1 MTEKMKREDAEEYT
15 QSLGQIIAGSWRQI
29 ALAERLGVPAALGM
43 KLREWVRDRL
53 GGYIQMEV
61 PERKQAAL
69 ELKMEGQSNKEIGD
83 ILGISKETV
92 RRDLSG
98 TNEPKDAN
106 IAPSNGTNVPV
117 APSSSSKQIES
128 FESSLSAMRL
138 NVSLEQ
144 WKTLDRHMR
153 VSLLDT
159 SAAISS
165 VHFNRQDSGDI
176 EWAQWS
182 WNPVTGCLHDCP
194 YCYARDIAN
203 SSRMA
208 TAYPHGFSPA
218 FRPVS
223 LLAPVNSKVPKEAKG
238 DTRYRNVFTC
248 SMADLFGRWV
258 PSEWIEAVLK
268 SVESNPQWNFLFLT
282 KFPKRMAE
290 FNIPENAWMG
300 TTVDLQVRVKN
311 AETAF
316 AKIKSGVRWLSV
328 EPLIEPLKFERLDL
342 FQWMVIGGASRSS
355 ITPEWH
361 PPTDW
366 INDLK
371 AQARKAGLKIYEKT
385 NLYGNRTLELPFDA
399 PIKSDPVEA
408 PAAFHYL
415 GKESTGEQLPEL
427 QLVKTA

>member
-1 MTEKMKREDAEEYT
+1 
-15 QSLGQIIAGSWRQI
+15 
-29 ALAERLGVPAALGM
+29 
-43 KLREWVRDRL
+43 
-53 GGYIQMEV
+53 
-61 PERKQAAL
+61 
-69 ELKMEGQSNKEIGD
+69 
-83 ILGISKETV
+83 
-92 RRDLSG
+92 
-98 TNEPKDAN
+98 
-106 IAPSNGTNVPV
+106 
-117 APSSSSKQIES
+117 
-128 FESSLSAMRL
+128 
-138 NVSLEQ
+138 
-144 WKTLDRHMR
+144 
-153 VSLLDT
+153 
-159 SAAISS
+159 
-165 VHFNRQDSGDI
+165 
-176 EWAQWS
+176 
-182 WNPVTGCLHDCP
+182 
-194 YCYARDIAN
+194 
-203 SSRMA
+203 
-208 TAYPHGFSPA
+208 
-218 FRPVS
+218 
-223 LLAPVNSKVPKEAKG
+223 
-238 DTRYRNVFTC
+238 
-248 SMADLFGRWV
+248 MADLFGRWV